1 MSIPKPV
8 VAIFKAKYK
17 DTEDKLEQSN
27 DLLSRD
33 ICNYTDC
40 EGYEFQTIKQLLRL
54 TEKLKKE
61 YYDNIIIM
69 SHGNNN
75 CLAVNNQ
82 ELCALRGWCGGYTED
97 FTSLSEN
104 LENALKDKGE
114 IWLYA
119 CNTGQATTFFDNFA
133 TSLAKLSKR
142 TVYGATKSLYAV
154 DNICTGIDNGR
165 ICIISNY
172 TCQNENKKECETYND
187 PDKDFIRF
195 LPKSAFKK
203 RAQKNKSV
211 KKSIKKKSTKK
222 KSTKKS
228 KVLKKVS

>member
-8 VAIFKAKYK
+8 VAIFKAKYN
-17 DTEDKLEQSN
+17 EGIFEQSN
-27 DLLSRD
+27 VLLSRD

-40 EGYEFQTIKQLLRL
+40 EGYEFETIEQLLSL
-54 TEKLKKE
+54 TKGLKKPKH
-61 YYDNIIIM
+61 YDNIIIM
-69 SHGNNN
+69 SHGNKN

-82 ELCALRGWCGGYTED
+82 ELCVRGWCGGYTKD
-97 FTSLSEN
+97 FISLSKN

-142 TVYGATKSLYAV
+142 TVYGATKSLYAR
-154 DNICTGIDNGR
+154 DNICTGIDDNGR

-172 TCQNENKKECETYND
+172 TCQNENKKKMRN
-187 PDKDFIRF
+187 I
-195 LPKSAFKK
+195 
-203 RAQKNKSV
+203 
-211 KKSIKKKSTKK
+211 
-222 KSTKKS
+222 
-228 KVLKKVS
+228 